1 MTLWYNYFTR
11 DVPGQL
17 PAWAQTA
24 SVSFKWIANLINST
38 FYLLPLLDTDF
49 LIYTD
54 SVSWLDSPN
63 MLHFVENKSYFKDLN
78 RESTPYVSWDSDVQ
92 YEDIMQV
99 TATYCLSEPTLN
111 IIDFIQFIHIQR
123 HIYFTYTF
131 TFETLKIRLHIFTL
145 FILFFLH
152 FTYRP

>member
-11 DVPGQL
+11 EVPGQL

-24 SVSFKWIANLINST
+24 SVSFKCANLINST
-38 FYLLPLLDTDF
+38 FYLLPRLDTDF

-78 RESTPYVSWDSDVQ
+78 RESTPYVSCDGDVQ
-92 YEDIMQV
+92 HEDIMQV

-111 IIDFIQFIHIQR
+111 IIDFIQFIHIQI

-131 TFETLKIRLHIFTL
+131 TFYILNFTD
-145 FILFFLH
+145 
-152 FTYRP
+152 

>member
-1 MTLWYNYFTR
+1 M
-11 DVPGQL
+11 G

-78 RESTPYVSWDSDVQ
+78 RESSPYVSCDGDVQ
-92 YEDIMQV
+92 HEDIMQV
-99 TATYCLSEPTLN
+99 TATYCLSEPTLYT
-111 IIDFIQFIHIQR
+111 
-123 HIYFTYTF
+123 IYTYTN
-131 TFETLKIRLHIFTL
+131 TY
-145 FILFFLH
+145 ILFSYSFFYTLLYTLRLRFYGLVH
-152 FTYRP
+152 N